1 MKIKAITVL
10 LFSAFMTVTAMA
22 DECTQTC
29 EEDYKA
35 CKEVAESGTAKQAC
49 EDDVTTCKAECK

>member
-1 MKIKAITVL
+1 MKIKTIAVL
-10 LFSAFMTVTAMA
+10 FFSGLISFTTFA

-35 CKEVAESGTAKQAC
+35 CKEVAESATAKQAC
-49 EDDVTTCKAECK
+49 EDAV